1 VFLYK
6 LDILY
11 FEFVFRGIVFYCFA
25 VGRPI
30 YVLNN
35 CSIRLWFLPFW
46 AISDAHGFQCSK
58 SPQQIVCLYSLVFW
72 KTTVRYCNYCMDCQ
86 HPLNMIPKKC
96 SSHIVVDWLE
106 CWILTGW
113 LVMVTYIWFIRS
125 HGMHVLDDWL
135 PAQYCEPDS
144 THAKVSSVWLPRY
157 TDFERFSRARLA
169 RCKQL
174 LKKLRS

>member
-1 VFLYK
+1 MFLYK

-96 SSHIVVDWLE
+96 SSHIVVDWLDPYGVIGNGYLHMVHSVSWDA
-106 CWILTGW
+106 CSWW
-113 LVMVTYIWFIRS
+113 LVTCTILWA
-125 HGMHVLDDWL
+125 WL
-135 PAQYCEPDS
+135 YSC
-144 THAKVSSVWLPRY
+144 KSVFGVA
-157 TDFERFSRARLA
+157 TEIHRFWAFL
-169 RCKQL
+169 
-174 LKKLRS
+174 